1 MNRNV
6 KWRRESKKK
15 KAKRSRWDWNGNG
28 LEEEQRG
35 GEGITREENETQPIN
50 SQK

>member
-35 GEGITREENETQPIN
+35 GEEITREKNET
-50 SQK
+50 

>member
-15 KAKRSRWDWNGNG
+15 EAKRSRWDWNGNG

-35 GEGITREENETQPIN
+35 GEGVSREENET
-50 SQK
+50 